1 MQFVI
6 NNFQPDLGKWREKM
20 KWLGKIKCD
29 ICGALKSE
37 SWYDAR
43 TMWGQWAFLCHTC
56 FLENGMGLGV
66 GFGQMYD
73 GLTLEKIAG

>member
-1 MQFVI
+1 
-6 NNFQPDLGKWREKM
+6 M

-29 ICGALKSE
+29 ICGTSQSE

-43 TMWGQWAFLCHTC
+43 TMWGQWAFLCYTC
-56 FLENGMGLGV
+56 FLENGMGLGI

-73 GLTLEKIAG
+73 GLTLEKIERR